1 MRTHK
6 PTIFLAIIAAITKYI
21 NEYDGSYNDSSTKY
35 QPINQEIFN
44 QNKKSN
50 RWKQYIRPYKLPHYS
65 YYQQK
70 TYQQKTIQKPTTQL
84 KLLQL
89 RKWKLYNS

>member
-21 NEYDGSYNDSSTKY
+21 DEYDESYNGSSTKY
-35 QPINQEIFN
+35 QPLNQKVFN

-50 RWKQYIRPYKLPHYS
+50 RWKQYIRPYKLSHYS
-65 YYQQK
+65 YYPQN
-70 TYQQKTIQKPTTQL
+70 YQQKTIRKSTTQL

>member
-21 NEYDGSYNDSSTKY
+21 NEYDESYNDSSTKY

-50 RWKQYIRPYKLPHYS
+50 R
-65 YYQQK
+65 
-70 TYQQKTIQKPTTQL
+70 
-84 KLLQL
+84 
-89 RKWKLYNS
+89 